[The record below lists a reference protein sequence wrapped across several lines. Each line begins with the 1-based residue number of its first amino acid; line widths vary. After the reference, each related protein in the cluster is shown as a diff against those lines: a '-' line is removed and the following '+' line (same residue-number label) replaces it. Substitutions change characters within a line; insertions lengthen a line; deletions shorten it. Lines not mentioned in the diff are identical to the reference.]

1 MNGNCGVCGLKA
13 SCICPEHG
21 ERCDAHVPTHAYCPQ
36 LRPMCVSCGAPVPE
50 GGEGVPELCGACCA
64 GFDSE
69 PDIQAALKSMC
80 QTCGHSPMV
89 HGKDGKGTCIVGID
103 PRSRSSRCTCEAFLA

>member
-50 GGEGVPELCGACCA
+50 GGEGVPELCG
-64 GFDSE
+64 GSTRHEEPRQSVHLKVSE
-69 PDIQAALKSMC
+69 GRGGVENI
-80 QTCGHSPMV
+80 
-89 HGKDGKGTCIVGID
+89 
-103 PRSRSSRCTCEAFLA
+103 